1 MREYFLRLGLLLKR
15 QRTNSIYICF
25 LILMPICL
33 LITNYFLSIN
43 AADSQ
48 IPVGCYFDFE
58 DKDLS
63 DELTATLKDVSG
75 RLNIIIYDD
84 KTRMIADTS
93 AAKLECSYIIAEDFT
108 TSIAEGDYKNIILV
122 YSSPKTIISAMINEL
137 VFAAVFRVAGDEV
150 LYCYANEHEDLFYNE
165 SDDVLA
171 TLEAEYTKQLSSG
184 NTFTLEFNTY
194 DENTDSHD
202 FTTVSAPQTLP
213 VRGIIAI
220 FLFLCLLLS
229 MVDYTGE
236 LEKGTLIKLPRS
248 KRVLL
253 SSCFIHSWLIPAS
266 VVSLITILLSG
277 ISENAIRELIVMLFY
292 YLLLM
297 LFGVLLNV
305 LIKKSLIL
313 TALIPILIIGS
324 LIFTPIIIDIGAIVP
339 IVKFVEKLFLPY
351 YYIVA
356 F

>member
-1 MREYFLRLGLLLKR
+1 MREYFLRLGLFLKR
-15 QRTNSIYICF
+15 QCTNSMYICF
-25 LILMPICL
+25 LVFIPICL
-33 LITNYFLSIN
+33 LLANRLLNSKMAN
-43 AADSQ
+43 SQ
-48 IPVGCYFDFE
+48 IPVGCYFAFD

-63 DELTATLKDVSG
+63 DELASSLKDVSG
-75 RLNIIIYDD
+75 RLNIIVYDD
-84 KTRMIADTS
+84 ENQMVTDTS
-93 AAKLECSYIIAEDFT
+93 AAKLECSYIITEDFA
-108 TSIAEGDYKNIILV
+108 TSIAEDNYKNIILV
-122 YSSPKTIISAMINEL
+122 YSSPKTILADMINEL
-137 VFAAVFRVAGDEV
+137 VFAAIFRVAGDEV

-171 TLEAEYTKQLSSG
+171 ILEAEYTKQLSSG

-202 FTTVSAPQTLP
+202 FTTVSEPHTLP

-236 LEKGTLIKLPRS
+236 LEKGALIKLSRG

-266 VVSLITILLSG
+266 VASLITILLSG

-339 IVKFVEKLFLPY
+339 IVNFVEKLFLPY

>member
-1 MREYFLRLGLLLKR
+1 MREYFLRLGLLLKK
-15 QRTNSIYICF
+15 QFTNRIYICF

-33 LITNYFLSIN
+33 IVADYYLSN
-43 AADSQ
+43 NDTESQ
-48 IPVGCYFDFE
+48 IPVGCYFNFNDE
-58 DKDLS
+58 DLS
-63 DELTATLKDVSG
+63 EELAVTLNDVSG

-84 KTRMIADTS
+84 EKRMLTDTS
-93 AAKLECSYIIAEDFT
+93 AAKLECSYVIAENFT

-122 YSSPKTIISAMINEL
+122 YNSPKTIISDMINEL
-137 VFAAVFRVAGDEV
+137 VFAAVYRVAGDEV
-150 LYCYANEHEDLFYNE
+150 LYCYANKHEDLFYNE

-171 TLEAEYTKQLSSG
+171 TLETEYIRQLSSG

-194 DENTDSHD
+194 DENADSHN
-202 FTTVSAPQTLP
+202 FTTVSTTQAFP

-229 MVDYTGE
+229 VVDYTGE
-236 LEKGTLIKLPRS
+236 LEKGTLIKLSRC

-277 ISENAIRELIVMLFY
+277 NAENIFKELIVMLFY

-297 LFGVLLNV
+297 LFGVLLNI

-313 TALIPILIIGS
+313 TAIIPIPIIGS
-324 LIFTPIIIDIGAIVP
+324 LIFTPVIIDIGAIIP
-339 IVKFVEKLFLPY
+339 ISDFVEKLFLPY